1 MTDLAALLSR
11 IERLEKVAEIHNE
24 VQAGILK
31 AGYRLLPGTTAE
43 RAMKQLDEA
52 ADLLK
57 PEGERP

>member
-1 MTDLAALLSR
+1 MTDLAALLSL
-11 IERLEKVAEIHNE
+11 IERLEKVTAIHNE
-24 VQAGILK
+24 VLGGILK
-31 AGYRLLPGTTAE
+31 ASYRLLPGTAAE